1 MLRLTLTQ
9 KVVLNMDKVFIR
21 GLKVDAVIGV
31 YDWEKQVRQP
41 LIFDLE
47 MAWDI
52 RLAAATDDL
61 MHALNYQAVTEFIER
76 FVREQHF
83 QLLESL
89 LERLAEALRKEF
101 GMPWLGIQVEK
112 PAVVPF
118 HRTAHLNDRGPRSPP
133 GAGAA

>member
-1 MLRLTLTQ
+1 
-9 KVVLNMDKVFIR
+9 MDKVFIR

-41 LIFDLE
+41 LVFDLE

-52 RLAAATDDL
+52 AMAAATDDL
-61 MHALNYQAVTEFIER
+61 THALNYQAVTEFIER

-89 LERLAEALRKEF
+89 IERLADALLTEF
-101 GMPWLGIQVEK
+101 GMPWLQLQVEK
-112 PAVVPF
+112 PAVVPQA
-118 HRTAHLNDRGPRSPP
+118 RAVGLCIERGSY
-133 GAGAA
+133 

>member
-1 MLRLTLTQ
+1 
-9 KVVLNMDKVFIR
+9 MDKVFIR
-21 GLKVDAVIGV
+21 GLQVDAVIGV

-41 LIFDLE
+41 LVFDLE
-47 MAWDI
+47 MVWDI

-61 MHALNYQAVTEFIER
+61 IHALDYQAVVIFIER

-101 GMPWLGIQVEK
+101 GMPWLSIRVEK
-112 PAVVPF
+112 PAVVPQA
-118 HRTAHLNDRGPRSPP
+118 RAVGLYIERGDLPLNGGR
-133 GAGAA
+133 A

>member
-1 MLRLTLTQ
+1 
-9 KVVLNMDKVFIR
+9 MDKVFIH

-52 RLAAATDDL
+52 RVAAAMDDL
-61 MHALNYQAVTEFIER
+61 MHALNYQAVTEYVES

-89 LERLAEALRKEF
+89 IERLADALIKEF
-101 GMPWLGIQVEK
+101 GMPWIGIKVEK
-112 PAVVPF
+112 PAVVPQS
-118 HRTAHLNDRGPRSPP
+118 RVVGLYIERGELLPQQ
-133 GAGAA
+133 GGH

>member
-1 MLRLTLTQ
+1 
-9 KVVLNMDKVFIR
+9 MDKVFIH

-52 RLAAATDDL
+52 RVAAATDDL
-61 MHALNYQAVTEFIER
+61 MHALNYQAVTEYVES

-89 LERLAEALRKEF
+89 IERLADALIKEF
-101 GMPWLGIQVEK
+101 GMPWIGIKVEK
-112 PAVVPF
+112 PAVVPQS
-118 HRTAHLNDRGPRSPP
+118 RVVGLYIERGELLPQQGSH
-133 GAGAA
+133 

>member
-1 MLRLTLTQ
+1 
-9 KVVLNMDKVFIR
+9 MDKVFIH

-41 LIFDLE
+41 LVFDLE

-52 RLAAATDDL
+52 RVAAATDDL
-61 MHALNYQAVTEFIER
+61 VHALNYQAVTEFLER

-89 LERLAEALRKEF
+89 IERLAEALRQEF
-101 GMPWLGIQVEK
+101 AMPWLSIRVEK
-112 PAVVPF
+112 PAVVPQS
-118 HRTAHLNDRGPRSPP
+118 RSVGLYIERGELTPQ
-133 GAGAA
+133 AGGR

>member
-1 MLRLTLTQ
+1 
-9 KVVLNMDKVFIR
+9 MDKVFIH

-41 LIFDLE
+41 LVFDLE

-52 RLAAATDDL
+52 RVAAATDDL
-61 MHALNYQAVTEFIER
+61 IHALNYQAVTEFVEA

-89 LERLAEALRKEF
+89 IERLAEALRKEF
-101 GMPWLGIQVEK
+101 GMPWISIKVEK
-112 PAVVPF
+112 PAVVPQS
-118 HRTAHLNDRGPRSPP
+118 RVVGLYIERGELALNQGGR
-133 GAGAA
+133 